1 MKLAKAFAKRFTKK
15 DVEEETQSVVTS
27 NTEEVSGWVN
37 GKETITRDFGWT
49 VNERQYKDKTPT
61 LTKLGVQHFDRH
73 RKVADLKLRLK
84 SASSFLQKKLKTTD
98 TDKIDTVLRRGLSKE
113 LISIQSRND
122 ARKFAADR
130 RQKDSSG
137 SIDRGASRTL
147 NMDSFSRPAS
157 EYGINARV
165 QQKRSVSTERKTTP
179 SPKIVRDS

>member
-1 MKLAKAFAKRFTKK
+1 M
-15 DVEEETQSVVTS
+15 TS
-27 NTEEVSGWVN
+27 NTEEVSGRVN

-61 LTKLGVQHFDRH
+61 LTKLGVQHFDRN

-98 TDKIDTVLRRGLSKE
+98 TDKIDSVLRRGLSKE

-130 RQKDSSG
+130 R
-137 SIDRGASRTL
+137 
-147 NMDSFSRPAS
+147 
-157 EYGINARV
+157 
-165 QQKRSVSTERKTTP
+165 
-179 SPKIVRDS
+179 